1 MPPPAL
7 ALSSGLC
14 HYLRMAKEKQ
24 STPQRRQ
31 AGLEAAESGRNL
43 RRHQEKSR
51 VVADRARQQVTE
63 AQKYQADHEDFFTRT
78 TGPFAKEAAEF
89 HVAAIRF
96 LNTEADVGLNFAH
109 LAAESHDAKKRAR
122 KRRHAREAYDSVL
135 KRLDRAAPTE
145 EELKVVQQKMA
156 TLREL
161 LKSLGERL

>member
-7 ALSSGLC
+7 ALASGLC
-14 HYLRMAKEKQ
+14 HHSRMAREKQ

-31 AGLEAAESGRNL
+31 SGLEAAESGRNL
-43 RRHQEKSR
+43 RQHQEKSQ

-63 AQKYQADHEDFFTRT
+63 AQKYQADHKDFFSRT
-78 TGPFAKEAAEF
+78 TGPLAKEAAEF

-122 KRRHAREAYDSVL
+122 NRRHAREAYDSAL

-161 LKSLGERL
+161 LRSLGERL